1 MTCYICAKKNCVDD
15 CQIKMKLNYFTDD
28 SPTNY
33 CADDNMK
40 HLYFKD
46 YKHLKNVTWVDD
58 SESPLT
64 KVLTGLAFVVTLIT
78 LLFIATI

>member
-1 MTCYICAKKNCVDD
+1 
-15 CQIKMKLNYFTDD
+15 MKLNYFTDD

-46 YKHLKNVTWVDD
+46 YKHLTGVKWQVDT
-58 SESPLT
+58 EPLSH
-64 KVLTGLAFVVTLIT
+64 KIIASAGFIMFLLVI
-78 LLFIATI
+78 LFI